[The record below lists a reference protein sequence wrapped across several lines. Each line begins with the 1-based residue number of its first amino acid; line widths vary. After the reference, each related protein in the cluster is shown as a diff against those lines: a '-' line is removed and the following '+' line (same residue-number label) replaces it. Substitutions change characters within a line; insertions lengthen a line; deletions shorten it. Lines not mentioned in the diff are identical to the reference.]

1 MKQWHYVLVA
11 VATVAAIIPA
21 FAPSLLPIAL
31 IGTLLGVAAVFLS
44 LRGVDAEDRNLR
56 SEIRRVEEEIT
67 KARKERDSAIAHA
80 AELDKMFKDSRQS
93 VLNAVSNKK

>member
-11 VATVAAIIPA
+11 VAAVAAIIPA

-31 IGTLLGVAAVFLS
+31 IGTLLGVTAVFLS

-80 AELDKMFKDSRQS
+80 DELDKMFKDNVRRARGES
-93 VLNAVSNKK
+93 

>member
-31 IGTLLGVAAVFLS
+31 IGTLLGVAAVFPC
-44 LRGVDAEDRNLR
+44 GTP
-56 SEIRRVEEEIT
+56 IQGT
-67 KARKERDSAIAHA
+67 GGGY
-80 AELDKMFKDSRQS
+80 RQS
-93 VLNAVSNKK
+93 CKTDASRPAALRRRQPDNTSDGACVSG